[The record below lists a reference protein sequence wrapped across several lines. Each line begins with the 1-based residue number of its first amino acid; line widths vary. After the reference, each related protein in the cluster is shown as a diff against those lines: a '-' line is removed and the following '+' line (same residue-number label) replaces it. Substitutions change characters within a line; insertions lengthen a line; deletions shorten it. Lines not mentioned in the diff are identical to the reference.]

1 MSTPNFKTYLT
12 SNLNINDKDMDA
24 VLGHCQVK
32 EVKKD
37 AFLLRQNERCKNTFF
52 VESGLLRQYAVDSKG
67 KEHTISFAPEN
78 WLVSDRESLYFDKPS
93 AYSIQA
99 LEDTKVIIMNESF
112 MELLAEKIPSFVE
125 FNNKLLHNH
134 IRHLQERIK
143 QLLSAT
149 AQERYV
155 DFIEMYPDIIQRV
168 SQTMIASYLGIT
180 PESLSRVRK
189 ELAKMYYKK

>member
-1 MSTPNFKTYLT
+1 MITPNFKNYLI
-12 SNLNINDKDMDA
+12 SNLNLEDKDMDE
-24 VLGHCQVK
+24 VLAHYPIK

-37 AFLLRQNERCKNTFF
+37 TFLLRQNEHCKNTFF
-52 VESGLLRQYAVDSKG
+52 VESGLLRQFALDSKG

-99 LEDTKVIIMNESF
+99 LEDSKVIMMDEKF
-112 MELLAEKIPSFVE
+112 MDFLADKIPSFVE

-149 AQERYV
+149 AEERYV
-155 DFIEMYPDIIQRV
+155 DFIEMYPDILQRV

-189 ELAKMYYKK
+189 ELAEKYYKK